1 MSDNNRMVKRSTYV
15 MEDNVLNE
23 IGRYAHDY
31 GMTKSE
37 VVEAACTLYLRL
49 AGYGKGGYDILAE
62 QSACSMNAYELEQSG
77 LLVPAPMN
85 ELQRTLS
92 MHAVANDVDSDA
104 LECIQGGDY
113 AAAHDMILN
122 A

>member
-15 MEDNVLNE
+15 MDEDILND

-31 GMTKSE
+31 GITKSE
-37 VVEAACTLYLRL
+37 VVEAACALYFRL
-49 AGYGKGGYDILAE
+49 AGYGKDGYDIIAE
-62 QSACSMNAYELEQSG
+62 RNACSMNAHELEQSG

-85 ELQRTLS
+85 ELQRSLS
-92 MHAVANDVDSDA
+92 MHAVANDIDTGA
-104 LECIQGGDY
+104 LKCIQAGDY
-113 AAAHDMILN
+113 AAARDMILN

>member
-1 MSDNNRMVKRSTYV
+1 MNDNNRMVKRSTYV
-15 MEDNVLNE
+15 MEDNVLND

-37 VVEAACTLYLRL
+37 VVEAACALYLRL
-49 AGYGKGGYDILAE
+49 AGYGQDGYDILAE
-62 QSACSMNAYELEQSG
+62 RNACSMNAHELEQSG
-77 LLVPAPMN
+77 LLIPAPMN

-92 MHAVANDVDSDA
+92 MHAVANDIDTDA
-104 LECIQGGDY
+104 LGCIQGGDY
-113 AAAHDMILN
+113 AAARDMILN